1 MAISA
6 LRLTRADALKMSQEE
21 KRHWPKTGIFFGAL
35 AIVVTVAACAAAF
48 YYRDKLSDIAHIGSY
63 SLLGVLI
70 IAFLAGSILSFV
82 AIPVPYWLLVF
93 TLPSVLA
100 PQWGLL
106 APVAVGFTSALGT
119 TLGHFPTFM
128 LGYGGGKLS
137 QRVTSKFNLSL
148 YNKAYNKV
156 IAWVQRHGAWAAF
169 AMSAMFNPAHLPMTL
184 AIGALHFPPPK
195 FLLFS
200 FLGNSVKSLFLA
212 FAGYYGLTKLLPF
225 IGVT

>member
-1 MAISA
+1 M
-6 LRLTRADALKMSQEE
+6 TQEE
-21 KRHWPKTGIFFGAL
+21 KRHWPKMGIFFGAL
-35 AIVVTVAACAAAF
+35 AVVVTVAACVLAF
-48 YYRDKLSDIAHIGSY
+48 YYRKDLADISHFGGY

-100 PQWGLL
+100 PEWGLL
-106 APVAVGFTSALGT
+106 APVAVGLTSALGT

-137 QRVTSKFNLSL
+137 QKVTTKFNFSL
-148 YNKAYNKV
+148 YNRVYNRVMVWMQK
-156 IAWVQRHGAWAAF
+156 HGAWAAF
-169 AMSAMFNPAHLPMTL
+169 GMSAMFNPAHLPMTL

-200 FLGNSVKSLFLA
+200 FLGNVVKSFFLA
-212 FAGYYGLTKLLPF
+212 FCGYYGLTKLLPF

>member
-1 MAISA
+1 M
-6 LRLTRADALKMSQEE
+6 TQEE

-48 YYRDKLSDIAHIGSY
+48 YYRDKISDIAHIGSY

-148 YNKAYNKV
+148 YSKVYNKI

-169 AMSAMFNPAHLPMTL
+169 AMSAMFNPAHLPMTI
-184 AIGALHFPPPK
+184 AFGALHFPPPK

-225 IGVT
+225 LGIT